1 MAWAAPG
8 IVATSIATVT
18 VGAKLTDTA
27 IARNVFAVL
36 VRKPRRRSA
45 WSLQDPSRGTAAS
58 PLPGAVEPAPATTLA
73 RPSGNGDASI
83 ILTPLTRLSTMTYR
97 FHKDPAVWIGCTKNP
112 SHGVTR
118 VALAQHQS
126 ITIPGP

>member
-1 MAWAAPG
+1 MAWAATG

-45 WSLQDPSRGTAAS
+45 WSLQDRQ
-58 PLPGAVEPAPATTLA
+58 
-73 RPSGNGDASI
+73 
-83 ILTPLTRLSTMTYR
+83 STS
-97 FHKDPAVWIGCTKNP
+97 KDIAG
-112 SHGVTR
+112 R
-118 VALAQHQS
+118 QA
-126 ITIPGP
+126 